1 MNYLRWLVRRRTN
14 TDLAREVGAHI
25 AERVD
30 DLLEQGLSAADARA
44 QARREFGNA
53 TLHIEQSREVWIAP
67 WVSSVSQDV
76 RYAVRSL
83 TRQPGFTLS
92 AVGILG
98 IGIAFITAF
107 FSVLNATLAR
117 PWRVP
122 DPSTLA
128 VVKPRPA
135 PGQQYGVLS
144 VPEYLYLRG
153 HNQSF
158 VSLATHTG
166 GGGPVVHAD
175 VVVDV
180 QSRFV
185 SANYFDTL
193 GITMML
199 GRGFLPEEEDY
210 RSPRAVAVIS
220 ERLWRDVFGAPTS
233 ILGST
238 IRVRDRPFT
247 VIGVA
252 PPGFFDIEE
261 FPREVWMPLPA
272 LAIHFGDSWL
282 HGFTDPRA
290 TSSSVFGRLRPGVS
304 RESAQAEL
312 DVLSRQFRSTV
323 PMAWGGFSLHS
334 TRPIDVDRERH
345 MRQLPP
351 QAAAFVAL
359 FLIMLLACANVGNL
373 LLARGLSR
381 QREIAIRLSL
391 GASRRRVARQLVTE
405 SLVISLGSA
414 IVAVGLAAAALR
426 ILVRVMDLSTAW
438 SSRLMPDAPVLAFAT
453 TMGLVACV
461 VSGVLPALRSTR
473 VDSSARGAAGQAGA
487 GRLRTGLL
495 ATQLALSMVLL
506 IAAGLF
512 TRAVG
517 QAATIDPGFAIHDVQ
532 AIEIQMPEGTTT
544 ERRSVFARALRD
556 ALDAADLPPVA
567 FSNFPAIT
575 TARLNTRMR
584 REGESGDM
592 GRTVLVRPVSSRYFS
607 VLDISILEGRSFH
620 DKAAE
625 REVVV
630 NEAAARL
637 FWPDRS
643 AVGRRLV
650 AGEGAT
656 QRNFDV
662 VGIAANVPVTSPTD
676 TEPVLYWRTESADLL
691 LVRDLSS
698 AMAERVQSV
707 VRGIEPQARVT
718 ARLLADDLGKVVRR
732 VAVVSRIAWAVGL
745 LALLLA
751 TVGAFGVFA
760 YMVEERRREIAVR
773 IAIGAQPRQVV
784 WTVIR
789 DARRPL
795 VFGLGAG
802 LLLSSVVG
810 LLLGRFLYGLS
821 PFDPITYAGISVIL
835 ITAAVV
841 AMWTPA
847 RRATLIEPAIVLR
860 GD

>member
-345 MRQLPP
+345 MRQLP
-351 QAAAFVAL
+351 
-359 FLIMLLACANVGNL
+359 
-373 LLARGLSR
+373 R
-381 QREIAIRLSL
+381 QRRQSAA
-391 GASRRRVARQLVTE
+391 GSRAVAATRDCDSAVPRRQPPPRRSTAGDRVAGDFARLGNRRGR
-405 SLVISLGSA
+405 LGSR
-414 IVAVGLAAAALR
+414 G
-426 ILVRVMDLSTAW
+426 TTN
-438 SSRLMPDAPVLAFAT
+438 SRPRDGSLD
-453 TMGLVACV
+453 GV
-461 VSGVLPALRSTR
+461 VEPTH
-473 VDSSARGAAGQAGA
+473 A
-487 GRLRTGLL
+487 GR
-495 ATQLALSMVLL
+495 
-506 IAAGLF
+506 
-512 TRAVG
+512 
-517 QAATIDPGFAIHDVQ
+517 PG
-532 AIEIQMPEGTTT
+532 
-544 ERRSVFARALRD
+544 
-556 ALDAADLPPVA
+556 
-567 FSNFPAIT
+567 
-575 TARLNTRMR
+575 
-584 REGESGDM
+584 
-592 GRTVLVRPVSSRYFS
+592 
-607 VLDISILEGRSFH
+607 
-620 DKAAE
+620 
-625 REVVV
+625 
-630 NEAAARL
+630 
-637 FWPDRS
+637 
-643 AVGRRLV
+643 
-650 AGEGAT
+650 
-656 QRNFDV
+656 
-662 VGIAANVPVTSPTD
+662 
-676 TEPVLYWRTESADLL
+676 
-691 LVRDLSS
+691 
-698 AMAERVQSV
+698 
-707 VRGIEPQARVT
+707 ARV
-718 ARLLADDLGKVVRR
+718 RNNDGSGGVRR
-732 VAVVSRIAWAVGL
+732 V
-745 LALLLA
+745 
-751 TVGAFGVFA
+751 
-760 YMVEERRREIAVR
+760 RRTA
-773 IAIGAQPRQVV
+773 GTPLDPRGQ
-784 WTVIR
+784 
-789 DARRPL
+789 
-795 VFGLGAG
+795 
-802 LLLSSVVG
+802 
-810 LLLGRFLYGLS
+810 
-821 PFDPITYAGISVIL
+821 
-835 ITAAVV
+835 
-841 AMWTPA
+841 
-847 RRATLIEPAIVLR
+847 
-860 GD
+860 